1 MADEKRQV
9 ERIRLQ
15 EPLAAFINNR
25 RVWIVDLGLLG
36 CRIEHNHPLDAG
48 QQVTM
53 LFHWGGDD
61 ITIDCAITR
70 CEVQPL
76 LMDTREIS
84 IYHSGIEFG
93 QSSPNT
99 SNAVRRIVA
108 AEVMRILDAQKAN
121 ARGEIRTWA
130 KDVSFFAKKHDVAEK
145 GQGGK
150 PVYLMCRLDKSGQWN
165 RVPVYKANQPPDG
178 FTVAADTP
186 ADEIETLIRSYAEG
200 NAEARHLIRVCAEL
214 SLLQPDDAIPPG
226 RFRKS

>member
-1 MADEKRQV
+1 MTDEKRQV

-53 LFHWGGDD
+53 LFHWGGED
-61 ITIDCAITR
+61 ITIECSIKR
-70 CEVQPL
+70 CDVQPL

-93 QSSPNT
+93 RSSPNAG
-99 SNAVRRIVA
+99 NAVRRIVA

-130 KDVSFFAKKHDVAEK
+130 KDVSFFAKKRDVADEGK
-145 GQGGK
+145 GGQ
-150 PVYLMCRLDKSGQWN
+150 PVYLMCRLEKSGQWN
-165 RVPVYKANQPPDG
+165 RVQVYKANQPPDG

-186 ADEIETLIRSYAEG
+186 ADEVETLIRSYAEG
-200 NAEARHLIRVCAEL
+200 NAEARRLIRVCAEL

-226 RFRKS
+226 QFRK